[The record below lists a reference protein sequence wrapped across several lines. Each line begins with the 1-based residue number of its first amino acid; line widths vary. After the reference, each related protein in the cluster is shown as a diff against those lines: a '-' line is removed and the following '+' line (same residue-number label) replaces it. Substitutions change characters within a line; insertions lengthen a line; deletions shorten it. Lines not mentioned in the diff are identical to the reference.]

1 MKHKGTVR
9 LETDRLILRPFTPKD
24 ALPMFRNWASD
35 GEVTR
40 FLTWPAHKDVEVTG
54 RIIADWCKGYGA
66 LNYYLWAIELKEIKE
81 PIGNI
86 SAVKTDDRTEAA
98 TIGYCIGRRW
108 WRQGITSEALRE
120 VIRFFFE
127 EVGMN
132 CVNACHDPR
141 NPNSGRVMQSCGM
154 TLEGTWRAG
163 GINNQGVCDET
174 WYSILRSE
182 YGKGPKPPVAIHR
195 ERKEDHRAVESLTRQ
210 AFWNMYVPGC
220 TEHYLAHILR
230 GHEDFIPE
238 LDLVAE
244 TADGHIVGNVMYTKA
259 RLTDETGKSAVIL
272 TFGPISV
279 HPDFQRKGISRMLL
293 ESSFEEARRL
303 GYQAVVIFGDPDNY
317 VSRGFKSCSRYHV
330 CAGDGSCP
338 AAMLVLELIPGLLDG
353 RKWFYQESPA
363 YAFDPADAEKFDRQ
377 FEPMAKE
384 YRPSQESFYIHS
396 HSVILPEQD

>member
-9 LETDRLILRPFTPKD
+9 LETDRLILRPFTPED

-35 GEVTR
+35 KEVTR
-40 FLTWPAHKDVEVTG
+40 FLTWPTHKNVEVTG
-54 RIIADWCKGYGA
+54 RVIADWCKGYEA
-66 LNYYLWAIELKEIKE
+66 PDYYQWAIELKEIKE
-81 PIGNI
+81 PIGSI
-86 SAVKTDDRTEAA
+86 AAVKTDDRTESA

-141 NPNSGRVMQSCGM
+141 NPNSGRVMRSCGM
-154 TLEGTWRAG
+154 ALEGTWRAG

-182 YGKGPKPPVAIHR
+182 YGKEAKPPITIRR
-195 ERKEDHRAVESLTRQ
+195 EKNEEQRTVEVLTRQ
-210 AFWNMYVPGC
+210 AFWNVYGPGC
-220 TEHYLAHILR
+220 TEHYVVHILR
-230 GHEDFIPE
+230 KHEDFVPE

-244 TADGHIVGNVMYTKA
+244 TADGRIVGNVMYTKA
-259 RLTDETGKSAVIL
+259 RLIDENGNEAVIL

-279 HPDFQRKGISRMLL
+279 HPDFQRRGISRLLL
-293 ESSFEEARRL
+293 EYNFEEARRL

-330 CAGDGSCP
+330 CAQDGSYP

-353 RKWFYQESPA
+353 RKWFYQESSA
-363 YAFDPADAEKFDRQ
+363 YSFDPAAAEQFDRQ
-377 FEPMAKE
+377 FDPLKKE

-396 HSVILPEQD
+396 HSVLSI

>member
-9 LETDRLILRPFTPKD
+9 LETDRLILRPFTPED
-24 ALPMFRNWASD
+24 AIPMFRNWASD
-35 GEVTR
+35 EEVTR
-40 FLTWPAHKDVEVTG
+40 FLTWPTHKDVEVTG
-54 RIIADWCKGYGA
+54 RVIADWCKGYEA
-66 LNYYLWAIELKEIKE
+66 PDYYQWAIELKEIKE
-81 PIGNI
+81 PIGSI
-86 SAVKTDDRTEAA
+86 AAVKTDDRTESA

-108 WRQGITSEALRE
+108 WRQGITSETLRE

-141 NPNSGRVMQSCGM
+141 NPNSGRVMRSCGM
-154 TLEGTWRAG
+154 ALEGTWRAG

-182 YGKGPKPPVAIHR
+182 YGKEAKPPITIRR
-195 ERKEDHRAVESLTRQ
+195 EKNEEQRTVEVLTRQ
-210 AFWNMYVPGC
+210 AFWNVYGPGC
-220 TEHYLAHILR
+220 TEHYVVHILR
-230 GHEDFIPE
+230 KHEDFIPE

-244 TADGHIVGNVMYTKA
+244 SADGRIVGNVMYTKA
-259 RLTDETGKSAVIL
+259 RLIDENGNEAVIL

-279 HPDFQRKGISRMLL
+279 HPDFQRRGISRLLL
-293 ESSFEEARRL
+293 EYSFEEARRL

-330 CAGDGSCP
+330 CAQDGSYP

-353 RKWFYQESPA
+353 RKWFYQESSA
-363 YAFDPADAEKFDRQ
+363 YSFDPAAAEQFDRQ
-377 FEPMAKE
+377 FDPLKKE

-396 HSVILPEQD
+396 HSVLSI

>member
-9 LETDRLILRPFTPKD
+9 LETDRLILRPFTPED

-35 GEVTR
+35 KEVTR
-40 FLTWPAHKDVEVTG
+40 FLTWPTHKNVEVTG
-54 RIIADWCKGYGA
+54 RVIADWCKGYEA
-66 LNYYLWAIELKEIKE
+66 PDYYQWAIELKEIKE
-81 PIGNI
+81 PIGSI
-86 SAVKTDDRTEAA
+86 AAVKTDDRTESA

-141 NPNSGRVMQSCGM
+141 NPNSGRVMRSCGM
-154 TLEGTWRAG
+154 ALEGTWRAG

-182 YGKGPKPPVAIHR
+182 YGKEAKPPITIRR
-195 ERKEDHRAVESLTRQ
+195 EKNEEQRTVEVLTRQ
-210 AFWNMYVPGC
+210 AFWNVYGPGC
-220 TEHYLAHILR
+220 TEHYVVHILR
-230 GHEDFIPE
+230 KHEDFVPE

-244 TADGHIVGNVMYTKA
+244 TADGRIVGNVMYTKA
-259 RLTDETGKSAVIL
+259 RLIDENGNEAVIL

-279 HPDFQRKGISRMLL
+279 HPDFQRRGISRLLL
-293 ESSFEEARRL
+293 EYSFEEARRL

-330 CAGDGSCP
+330 CAQDGSYP

-353 RKWFYQESPA
+353 RKWFYQENSA
-363 YAFDPADAEKFDRQ
+363 YSFDPAAAEQFDRQ
-377 FEPMAKE
+377 FEPLKKE

-396 HSVILPEQD
+396 HSVLSI

>member
-9 LETDRLILRPFTPKD
+9 LETDRLILRPFTPED

-35 GEVTR
+35 KEVTR
-40 FLTWPAHKDVEVTG
+40 FLTWPTHKNVEVTG
-54 RIIADWCKGYGA
+54 RVIADWCKGYEA
-66 LNYYLWAIELKEIKE
+66 PDYYQWAIELKEIKE
-81 PIGNI
+81 PIGSI
-86 SAVKTDDRTEAA
+86 AAVKTDDRTESA

-141 NPNSGRVMQSCGM
+141 NPNSGRVMRSCGM
-154 TLEGTWRAG
+154 ALEGTWRAG

-182 YGKGPKPPVAIHR
+182 YGKEAKPPITIRR
-195 ERKEDHRAVESLTRQ
+195 EKNEEQRTVEVLTRQ
-210 AFWNMYVPGC
+210 AFWNVYGPGC
-220 TEHYLAHILR
+220 TEHYVVHILR
-230 GHEDFIPE
+230 KHEDFVTE

-244 TADGHIVGNVMYTKA
+244 TADGRIVGNVMYTKA
-259 RLTDETGKSAVIL
+259 RLIDENGNEAVIL

-279 HPDFQRKGISRMLL
+279 HPDFQRRGISRLLL
-293 ESSFEEARRL
+293 EYSFEEARRL

-330 CAGDGSCP
+330 CAQDGSYP

-353 RKWFYQESPA
+353 RKWFYQENSA
-363 YAFDPADAEKFDRQ
+363 YSFDPAAAEQFDRQ
-377 FEPMAKE
+377 FEPLKKE

-396 HSVILPEQD
+396 HSVIRSQ

>member
-9 LETDRLILRPFTPKD
+9 LETDRLILRPFTPED
-24 ALPMFRNWASD
+24 AIPMFRNWASD
-35 GEVTR
+35 EEVTR
-40 FLTWPAHKDVEVTG
+40 FLTWPTHKDVEVTG
-54 RIIADWCKGYGA
+54 RVIADWCKGYEA
-66 LNYYLWAIELKEIKE
+66 PDYYQWAIELKEIKE
-81 PIGNI
+81 PIGSI
-86 SAVKTDDRTEAA
+86 AAVKTDDRTESA

-141 NPNSGRVMQSCGM
+141 NPNSGRVMRSCGM
-154 TLEGTWRAG
+154 ALEGTWRAG

-182 YGKGPKPPVAIHR
+182 YGKEAKPPITIRR
-195 ERKEDHRAVESLTRQ
+195 EKNEEQRTVEVLTRQ
-210 AFWNMYVPGC
+210 AFWNVYGPGC
-220 TEHYLAHILR
+220 TEHYVVHILR
-230 GHEDFIPE
+230 KHEDFIPE

-244 TADGHIVGNVMYTKA
+244 SADGRIVGNVMYTKA
-259 RLTDETGKSAVIL
+259 RLIDENGNEAVIL

-279 HPDFQRKGISRMLL
+279 HPDFQRRGISRLLL
-293 ESSFEEARRL
+293 EYNFEEARRL

-330 CAGDGSCP
+330 CAQDGSYP

-353 RKWFYQESPA
+353 RKWFYQESSA
-363 YAFDPADAEKFDRQ
+363 YSFDPAAAEQFDRQ
-377 FEPMAKE
+377 FDPLKKE

-396 HSVILPEQD
+396 HSVLSI

>member
-1 MKHKGTVR
+1 
-9 LETDRLILRPFTPKD
+9 
-24 ALPMFRNWASD
+24 MFRNWASD
-35 GEVTR
+35 KEVTR
-40 FLTWPAHKDVEVTG
+40 FLTWPTHKNVEVTG
-54 RIIADWCKGYGA
+54 RVIADWCKGYEA
-66 LNYYLWAIELKEIKE
+66 PDYYQWAIELKEIKE
-81 PIGNI
+81 PIGSI
-86 SAVKTDDRTEAA
+86 AAVKTDDRTESA

-141 NPNSGRVMQSCGM
+141 NPNSGRVMRSCGM
-154 TLEGTWRAG
+154 ALEGTWRAG

-182 YGKGPKPPVAIHR
+182 YGKEAKPPITIRR
-195 ERKEDHRAVESLTRQ
+195 EKNEEQRTVEVLTRQ
-210 AFWNMYVPGC
+210 AFWNVYGPGC
-220 TEHYLAHILR
+220 TEHYVVHILR
-230 GHEDFIPE
+230 KHEDFVPE

-244 TADGHIVGNVMYTKA
+244 TADGRIVGNVMYTKA
-259 RLTDETGKSAVIL
+259 RLIDENGNEAVIL

-279 HPDFQRKGISRMLL
+279 HPDFQRRGISRLLL
-293 ESSFEEARRL
+293 EYSFEEARRL

-330 CAGDGSCP
+330 CAQDGSYP

-353 RKWFYQESPA
+353 RKWFYQENSA
-363 YAFDPADAEKFDRQ
+363 YSFDPAAAEQFDRQ
-377 FEPMAKE
+377 FEPLKKE

-396 HSVILPEQD
+396 HSVIRSQ

>member
-9 LETDRLILRPFTPKD
+9 LETDRLILRPFTLED

-35 GEVTR
+35 EEVTR
-40 FLTWPAHKDVEVTG
+40 FLTWPTHKDVEVTG
-54 RIIADWCKGYGA
+54 RVIADWCKGYEA
-66 LNYYLWAIELKEIKE
+66 PDYYQWAIELKEIKE
-81 PIGNI
+81 PIGSI
-86 SAVKTDDRTEAA
+86 AAVKTDDRTESA

-141 NPNSGRVMQSCGM
+141 NPNSGRVMRSCGM
-154 TLEGTWRAG
+154 ALEGTWRAG

-182 YGKGPKPPVAIHR
+182 YGKEAKPPITIRR
-195 ERKEDHRAVESLTRQ
+195 EKNEEQRTVEVLTRQ
-210 AFWNMYVPGC
+210 AFWNVYGPGC
-220 TEHYLAHILR
+220 TEHYVVYILR
-230 GHEDFIPE
+230 KHEDFIPE

-244 TADGHIVGNVMYTKA
+244 AADGRIVGNVMYTKA
-259 RLTDETGKSAVIL
+259 RLIDENGNEAVIL

-279 HPDFQRKGISRMLL
+279 HPDFQRRGISRLLL
-293 ESSFEEARRL
+293 EYSFEEARRL

-330 CAGDGSCP
+330 CAQDGSYP

-363 YAFDPADAEKFDRQ
+363 YTFDPAAAEQFDRQ
-377 FEPMAKE
+377 FDPLKKE

-396 HSVILPEQD
+396 HSVLSI

>member
-1 MKHKGTVR
+1 MKHKGTVQ
-9 LETDRLILRPFTPKD
+9 LETDRLILRPFTPED

-35 GEVTR
+35 EEVTR
-40 FLTWPAHKDVEVTG
+40 FLTWPTHKDVEVTG
-54 RIIADWCKGYGA
+54 RVIADWCKGYEA
-66 LNYYLWAIELKEIKE
+66 PDYYQWAIELKEIKE
-81 PIGNI
+81 PIGSI
-86 SAVKTDDRTEAA
+86 AAVKTDDRTESA

-141 NPNSGRVMQSCGM
+141 NPNSGRVMRSCGM
-154 TLEGTWRAG
+154 ALEGTWRAG

-182 YGKGPKPPVAIHR
+182 YGKEAKPPITIRR
-195 ERKEDHRAVESLTRQ
+195 EKNEEQRTVEVLTRQ
-210 AFWNMYVPGC
+210 AFWNVYGPGC
-220 TEHYLAHILR
+220 TEHYVVHILR
-230 GHEDFIPE
+230 KHEDFIPE

-244 TADGHIVGNVMYTKA
+244 AADGRIVGNVMYTKA
-259 RLTDETGKSAVIL
+259 RLIDENGNEAVIL

-279 HPDFQRKGISRMLL
+279 HPDFQRRGISRLLL
-293 ESSFEEARRL
+293 EYSFEEARRL
-303 GYQAVVIFGDPDNY
+303 GYHAVVIFGDPDNY

-330 CAGDGSCP
+330 CAQDGSYP

-363 YAFDPADAEKFDRQ
+363 YTFDPAAAEQFDRQ
-377 FEPMAKE
+377 FDPLKKE

-396 HSVILPEQD
+396 HSVLSI

>member
-9 LETDRLILRPFTPKD
+9 LETDRLILRPFTPED

-35 GEVTR
+35 KEVTR
-40 FLTWPAHKDVEVTG
+40 FLTWPTHKNVEVTG
-54 RIIADWCKGYGA
+54 RVIADWCKGYEA
-66 LNYYLWAIELKEIKE
+66 PDYYQWAIELKEIKE
-81 PIGNI
+81 PIGSI
-86 SAVKTDDRTEAA
+86 AAVKTDDRTESA

-141 NPNSGRVMQSCGM
+141 NPNSGRVMRSCGM
-154 TLEGTWRAG
+154 ALEGTWRAG

-182 YGKGPKPPVAIHR
+182 YGKEAKPPITIRR
-195 ERKEDHRAVESLTRQ
+195 EKNEEQRTVEVLTRQ
-210 AFWNMYVPGC
+210 AFWNVYGPGC
-220 TEHYLAHILR
+220 TEHYVVHILR
-230 GHEDFIPE
+230 KHEDFVPE

-244 TADGHIVGNVMYTKA
+244 SADGRIVGNVMYTKA
-259 RLTDETGKSAVIL
+259 RLIDENGNEAVIL

-279 HPDFQRKGISRMLL
+279 HPDFQRRGISRLLL
-293 ESSFEEARRL
+293 EYSFEEARRL

-330 CAGDGSCP
+330 CAQDGSYP

-353 RKWFYQESPA
+353 RKWFYQENSA
-363 YAFDPADAEKFDRQ
+363 YSFDPAAAEQFDRQ
-377 FEPMAKE
+377 FDPLKKE

-396 HSVILPEQD
+396 HSVIRSQ

>member
-9 LETDRLILRPFTPKD
+9 LETDRLILRPFTPED

-35 GEVTR
+35 KEVTR
-40 FLTWPAHKDVEVTG
+40 FLTWPTHKNVEVTG
-54 RIIADWCKGYGA
+54 RVIADWCKGYEA
-66 LNYYLWAIELKEIKE
+66 PDYYQWAIELKEIKE
-81 PIGNI
+81 PIGSI
-86 SAVKTDDRTEAA
+86 AAVKTDDRTESA

-141 NPNSGRVMQSCGM
+141 NPNSGRVMRSCGM
-154 TLEGTWRAG
+154 ALEGTWRAG

-182 YGKGPKPPVAIHR
+182 YGKEAKPPITIRR
-195 ERKEDHRAVESLTRQ
+195 EKNEEQRTVEVLTRQ
-210 AFWNMYVPGC
+210 AFWNVYGPGC
-220 TEHYLAHILR
+220 TEHYVVHILR
-230 GHEDFIPE
+230 KHEDFVPE

-244 TADGHIVGNVMYTKA
+244 TADGRIVGNVMYTKA
-259 RLTDETGKSAVIL
+259 RLIDENGNEAVIL

-279 HPDFQRKGISRMLL
+279 HPDFQRRGISRLLL
-293 ESSFEEARRL
+293 EYSFEEARRL

-330 CAGDGSCP
+330 CAQDGSYP

-353 RKWFYQESPA
+353 RKWFYQESSA
-363 YAFDPADAEKFDRQ
+363 YSFDPAAAEQFDRQ
-377 FEPMAKE
+377 FDPLKKE

-396 HSVILPEQD
+396 HSVLSI

>member
-9 LETDRLILRPFTPKD
+9 LETDRLILRPFTPED

-35 GEVTR
+35 EEVTR
-40 FLTWPAHKDVEVTG
+40 FLTWPTHKDVEVTG
-54 RIIADWCKGYGA
+54 RVIADWCKGYEA
-66 LNYYLWAIELKEIKE
+66 PDYYQWAIELKEIKE
-81 PIGNI
+81 PIGSI
-86 SAVKTDDRTEAA
+86 AAVKTDDRTESA

-141 NPNSGRVMQSCGM
+141 NPNSGRVMRSCGM
-154 TLEGTWRAG
+154 ALEGTWRAG

-182 YGKGPKPPVAIHR
+182 YGKEAKPPITIRR
-195 ERKEDHRAVESLTRQ
+195 EKNEEQRTVEVLTRQ
-210 AFWNMYVPGC
+210 AFWNVYGPGC
-220 TEHYLAHILR
+220 TEHYVVHILR
-230 GHEDFIPE
+230 KHEDFIPE

-244 TADGHIVGNVMYTKA
+244 AADGRIVGNVMYTKA
-259 RLTDETGKSAVIL
+259 RLIDENGNEAVIL

-279 HPDFQRKGISRMLL
+279 HPDFQRRGISRLLL
-293 ESSFEEARRL
+293 EYSFEEARRL
-303 GYQAVVIFGDPDNY
+303 GYHAVVIFGDPDNY

-330 CAGDGSCP
+330 CAQDGSYP

-353 RKWFYQESPA
+353 RKWFYQESSA
-363 YAFDPADAEKFDRQ
+363 YSFDPAAAEQFDRQ
-377 FEPMAKE
+377 FDPLKKE

-396 HSVILPEQD
+396 HSVLSI

>member
-9 LETDRLILRPFTPKD
+9 LETDRLILRPFTPED

-35 GEVTR
+35 KEVTR
-40 FLTWPAHKDVEVTG
+40 FLTWPTHKNVEVTG
-54 RIIADWCKGYGA
+54 RVIADWCKGYEA
-66 LNYYLWAIELKEIKE
+66 PDYYQWAIELKEIKE
-81 PIGNI
+81 PIGSI
-86 SAVKTDDRTEAA
+86 AAVKTDDRTESA

-141 NPNSGRVMQSCGM
+141 NPNSGRVMRSCGM
-154 TLEGTWRAG
+154 ALEGTWRAG

-182 YGKGPKPPVAIHR
+182 YGKEAKPPITIRR
-195 ERKEDHRAVESLTRQ
+195 EKNEEQRTVEVLTRQ
-210 AFWNMYVPGC
+210 AFWNVYGPGC
-220 TEHYLAHILR
+220 TEHYVVHILR
-230 GHEDFIPE
+230 KHEDFIPE

-244 TADGHIVGNVMYTKA
+244 SADGRIVGNVMYTKA
-259 RLTDETGKSAVIL
+259 RLIDENGNEAVIL

-279 HPDFQRKGISRMLL
+279 HPDFQRRGISRLLL
-293 ESSFEEARRL
+293 EYNFEEARRL

-330 CAGDGSCP
+330 CAQDGSYP

-353 RKWFYQESPA
+353 RKWFYQESSA
-363 YAFDPADAEKFDRQ
+363 YSFDPAAAEQFDRQ
-377 FEPMAKE
+377 FDPLKKE

-396 HSVILPEQD
+396 HSVLSI

>member
-9 LETDRLILRPFTPKD
+9 LETDRLILRPFTSKD

-35 GEVTR
+35 EEVTR
-40 FLTWPAHKDVEVTG
+40 FLTWPAHKDVKVS
-54 RIIADWCKGYGA
+54 RRVIADWCKGYEA
-66 LNYYLWAIELKEIKE
+66 PDYYQWAIELKEGKE
-81 PIGNI
+81 PVGSI
-86 SAVKTDDRTEAA
+86 SAVKTDDRTESA

-132 CVNACHDPR
+132 CINACHDPR
-141 NPNSGRVMQSCGM
+141 NPNSGRVMRSCGM

-182 YGKGPKPPVAIHR
+182 YGKASKPPVAIRR
-195 ERKEDHRAVESLTRQ
+195 ERKEDQHAVEALTRR
-210 AFWNMYVPGC
+210 AFWNMYEPGC
-220 TEHYLAHILR
+220 TEHYVAHILR

-244 TADGHIVGNVMYTKA
+244 TADGRIVGNVMYTKA
-259 RLTDETGKSAVIL
+259 RLTDENGKEAVIL

-279 HPDFQRKGISRMLL
+279 HPDFQRKGISKLLL
-293 ESSFEEARRL
+293 EYSFEEARRL

-330 CAGDGSCP
+330 CAGDGSYP
-338 AAMLVLELIPGLLDG
+338 AAMLVLELLPGLLDG
-353 RKWFYQESPA
+353 RKWVYQESPA
-363 YAFDPADAEKFDRQ
+363 YAFDPADVEPFDRQ
-377 FEPMAKE
+377 FEPLKKE
-384 YRPSQESFYIHS
+384 FRPSQESFYIHS
-396 HSVILPEQD
+396 HSVLSI

>member
-9 LETDRLILRPFTPKD
+9 LETDRLILRPFTLED

-35 GEVTR
+35 EEVTR
-40 FLTWPAHKDVEVTG
+40 FLTWPAHKDVEVS
-54 RIIADWCKGYGA
+54 RRVIADWCKGYEA
-66 LNYYLWAIELKEIKE
+66 PDYYQWAIELKEGKE
-81 PIGNI
+81 PVGSI
-86 SAVKTDDRTEAA
+86 SAVKTDDRTESA

-132 CVNACHDPR
+132 CINACHDPR
-141 NPNSGRVMQSCGM
+141 NPNSGRVMRSCGM

-182 YGKGPKPPVAIHR
+182 YGKASKPPVAIRR
-195 ERKEDHRAVESLTRQ
+195 ERKEDQHAVEALTRR
-210 AFWNMYVPGC
+210 AFWNMYEPGC
-220 TEHYLAHILR
+220 TEHYVAHILR

-244 TADGHIVGNVMYTKA
+244 TADGRIVGNVMYTKA
-259 RLTDETGKSAVIL
+259 RLTDENGKEAVIL

-279 HPDFQRKGISRMLL
+279 HPDFQRKGISKLLL
-293 ESSFEEARRL
+293 EYSFEEARRL

>member
-1 MKHKGTVR
+1 MKHKGTVQ
-9 LETDRLILRPFTPKD
+9 LETDRLILRPFTSKD

-35 GEVTR
+35 EEVTR
-40 FLTWPAHKDVEVTG
+40 FLTWPTHKDVEVTG
-54 RIIADWCKGYGA
+54 RVIADWCKGYEA
-66 LNYYLWAIELKEIKE
+66 PDYYQWAIELKEIKE
-81 PIGNI
+81 PIGSI
-86 SAVKTDDRTEAA
+86 AAVKTDDRTESA

-141 NPNSGRVMQSCGM
+141 NPHSGRVMRSCGM
-154 TLEGTWRAG
+154 ALEGTWRAG

-182 YGKGPKPPVAIHR
+182 YGKEAKPPITIRR
-195 ERKEDHRAVESLTRQ
+195 EKNEEQRTVEVLTRQ
-210 AFWNMYVPGC
+210 AFWNVYGPGC
-220 TEHYLAHILR
+220 TEHYVVHILR
-230 GHEDFIPE
+230 KHEDFIPE

-244 TADGHIVGNVMYTKA
+244 TADGRIVGNVMYTKA
-259 RLTDETGKSAVIL
+259 RLIDENGNEAVIL

-279 HPDFQRKGISRMLL
+279 HPDFQRRGISRLLL
-293 ESSFEEARRL
+293 EYSFEEARRL

-330 CAGDGSCP
+330 CAQDGSYP

-363 YAFDPADAEKFDRQ
+363 YTFDPAAAEQFDRQ
-377 FEPMAKE
+377 FDPLKKE

-396 HSVILPEQD
+396 HSVLSI